1 VAAETRRRLR
11 VLVAEDNIVN
21 QRLAAAFITRRGHDA
36 VVVSNGR
43 EAVDTW
49 TREAVD
55 GIFMDVQ
62 MPEMDGF
69 EATSR
74 IRDLERGRAT
84 HVPIVAMTA
93 HAMSG
98 DRDRCLEAGMDDYV
112 TKPIS
117 LREIDRVLQVLMQQR
132 AA

>member
-1 VAAETRRRLR
+1 
-11 VLVAEDNIVN
+11 
-21 QRLAAAFITRRGHDA
+21 
-36 VVVSNGR
+36 
-43 EAVDTW
+43 
-49 TREAVD
+49 
-55 GIFMDVQ
+55 

-69 EATSR
+69 EATRASG
-74 IRDLERGRAT
+74 DLERGPAT